1 MRIEMEGFIEQQ
13 PTYTHVGYTAAALQS
28 VALAPRDHDLHP
40 AQWALGPSLISASLL
55 CLILATVSWRRLRHR
70 SALRW
75 IAAVGAVLAASTLM
89 AGALRIREPVAPVG
103 VFTDEFIT
111 TLYRL
116 ETLSAQT
123 EAFAERT
130 GRYPTEDEW
139 HEMFTGADIVDGWGQ
154 PFHYE
159 TGTPQW
165 ALAGGHMFG
174 LVEDNVRQYGYVI
187 GSMAEARGGW
197 NAQDIHSWYLGADG
211 VYGTPDDAETLKY
224 IFEKVRIDARAYPHG
239 RTPRKG

>member
-40 AQWALGPSLISASLL
+40 AQWAFGPSLISASLL
-55 CLILATVSWRRLRHR
+55 CLILATVSWRQLRHR
-70 SALRW
+70 GALRW
-75 IAAVGAVLAASTLM
+75 LAAVGAVLAASTLM
-89 AGALRIREPVAPVG
+89 AGALRIREPLPPVG

-116 ETLSAQT
+116 EKLSAET

-130 GRYPTEDEW
+130 GRCLTEDEW
-139 HEMFTGADIVDGWGQ
+139 HAIFTGEDARDGWGH
-154 PFHYE
+154 PFRYGLGDPE
-159 TGTPQW
+159 WADGPPERLLPDGTTPP
-165 ALAGGHMFG
+165 
-174 LVEDNVRQYGYVI
+174 RPYVI
-187 GSMAEARGGW
+187 GSMAQARG
-197 NAQDIHSWYLGADG
+197 DYPIRSIFSYYLGADG
-211 VYGTPDDAETLKY
+211 VYGTADDGEMLKY
-224 IFEKVRIDARAYPHG
+224 IFERVRIDAGDYPHG